1 MNSETLKAQPARKP
15 TRNARSRS
23 REFALQ
29 GLYQVLVG
37 RQAMAQIDDFT
48 QGLAGFGKADSVY
61 YDTLLRGCAE
71 QADRKSTRLNSS
83 HT

>member
-37 RQAMAQIDDFT
+37 RQAMAQIDDFKI
-48 QGLAGFGKADSVY
+48 GRAHV
-61 YDTLLRGCAE
+61 
-71 QADRKSTRLNSS
+71 
-83 HT
+83 